1 MDIERLKARVYM
13 LAGQLEEAKKILN
26 EAVEEYNAYL
36 KKQEEAKKNVDPE
49 KQSEPATDS
58 KPEIP
63 NQ

>member
-49 KQSEPATDS
+49 KQPEPATDP
-58 KPEIP
+58 KPETT

>member
-26 EAVEEYNAYL
+26 EAVEEYNASL
-36 KKQEEAKKNVDPE
+36 KKLEEDKKNVDPK
-49 KQSEPATDS
+49 KQPEPATDP
-58 KPEIP
+58 KTETP